1 MSSGQPWLYTRG
13 MRHQAA
19 DEPMTVRL
27 ASAEDGA
34 GATGLYQRADEPLA
48 GAPMDAA
55 AFELMA
61 QTGHA
66 FLVAVG
72 GDVIHGAVRFHDD
85 DGIAWLD
92 LLVADVPG
100 VGRRLMRA
108 VETGAQ
114 DRGLR
119 LVRVR
124 VPEDSRLPNVFG
136 RWGYLPVA
144 REPGPL
150 LVLEKRMALLT
161 VREQRRG
168 DAAAIATLTG
178 EDPWVFEQGA
188 RPGWFVAAD
197 GDRVVG
203 AINVRD
209 AGGGVAEFR
218 EPSLLEPYQGRGIEV
233 WMIERSA
240 IYAETNGFHTAE
252 LPLTPRTDAHRK
264 ALEDRFWER
273 GSDRYVR
280 RFLGNMRKPDEDW
293 E

>member
-1 MSSGQPWLYTRG
+1 
-13 MRHQAA
+13 MRRNRA
-19 DEPMTVRL
+19 DHPVIVRV
-27 ASAEDGA
+27 ASAEDGSA
-34 GATGLYQRADEPLA
+34 VAALYQQSRPALTEAPADA
-48 GAPMDAA
+48 S
-55 AFELMA
+55 AFEVMA

-66 FLVAVG
+66 FLVAVQDG
-72 GDVIHGAVRFHDD
+72 VVHGAVRFHDD

-100 VGRRLMRA
+100 VGRRLLRA

-119 LVRVR
+119 LVRTR
-124 VPEDSRLPNVFG
+124 VPEGSRLPGVFG

-144 REPGPL
+144 REAAPGGTSAGGAQ

-161 VREQRRG
+161 VREQRRS
-168 DAAAIATLTG
+168 DAAAIAALTG

-203 AINVRD
+203 TINVHD

-218 EPSLLEPYQGRGIEV
+218 EPALLEPYQGRGIEV
-233 WMIERSA
+233 WMVERCA

-273 GSDRYVR
+273 GSERFVR
-280 RFLGNMRKPDEDW
+280 RFLGNMRKPDEEWD
-293 E
+293 